1 MNDKHKLGF
10 SKPYLLFCSC
20 PEQTGTVIV
29 NQIYFG
35 IWYYPETMYI
45 ASISNYL

>member
-35 IWYYPETMYI
+35 FWYYPETMYI